1 MRQDVVFEPGDRVRH
16 KLRGW
21 IGRVEA
27 VEADGTV
34 RVRITSG
41 GYGFS
46 SGPAYR
52 LTMIA
57 ANAGAPA

>member
-1 MRQDVVFEPGDRVRH
+1 MPQQVLFQPGDRVRH

-27 VEADGTV
+27 VEPDGTV

-46 SGPAYR
+46 SGPAHR
-52 LTMIA
+52 LA
-57 ANAGAPA
+57 RLSAAGAAA

>member
-1 MRQDVVFEPGDRVRH
+1 MRNQTTFEPGDRVRH

-41 GYGFS
+41 GYGLS

-52 LTMIA
+52 LTLIA
-57 ANAGAPA
+57 ARDEAAA

>member
-1 MRQDVVFEPGDRVRH
+1 MRHDVVFQPGERVRH

-41 GYGFS
+41 GYGLS

-52 LTMIA
+52 LTRIDA
-57 ANAGAPA
+57 DAGAAA